1 MIAKDVSIGKKY
13 FQFLTKWGAE
23 GSRPNNEKWI
33 SYPDPMKNLEALLDS
48 KNAIQDHATFLPV
61 MSNSKQTHNTITR
74 SDYICTGRL
83 EFDANKQSTK

>member
-1 MIAKDVSIGKKY
+1 
-13 FQFLTKWGAE
+13 
-23 GSRPNNEKWI
+23 
-33 SYPDPMKNLEALLDS
+33 MKNLEALLDS

-83 EFDANKQSTK
+83 EFNANKQSTK